1 MKATCKHVFMFAI
14 VLALATGLGL
24 AKSDNKSDQKSANI
38 TITTLTA
45 TPDGQLQPGT
55 YRMELLNASTATPE
69 VAFYQ
74 GKKLICKC
82 PVKIETLPT
91 KAAYTQLFVETNAT
105 GTRLLRTVSIGGWSE
120 KVIFSEATAPGSGR

>member
-1 MKATCKHVFMFAI
+1 MKATCKHMLMFAI
-14 VLALATGLGL
+14 VVALTTGLGL
-24 AKSDNKSDQKSANI
+24 AKSANKSEEKSANI

-55 YRMELLNASTATPE
+55 YKMTLLNASTASPE
-69 VAFYQ
+69 VAFYK

-91 KAAYTQLFVETNAT
+91 KAPYTQLFVESNSS
-105 GTRLLRTVSIGGWSE
+105 GTRLLRTVSIGGWTE
-120 KVIFSEATAPGSGR
+120 KVVFSEATAPGSGS

>member
-1 MKATCKHVFMFAI
+1 MKITSKHVLMFAI

-24 AKSDNKSDQKSANI
+24 AKPTDKSQEKSANI
-38 TITTLTA
+38 IVTTLTA

-55 YRMELLNASTATPE
+55 YRMTLLNASTASPE
-69 VAFYQ
+69 VAFYK

-91 KAAYTQLFVETNAT
+91 KAPYTQLFVETNN
-105 GTRLLRTVSIGGWSE
+105 GTRLLRTVSIGGWTE
-120 KVIFSEATAPGSGR
+120 KVVFSEATAPGSGR